1 MAATETAK
9 LDKRQV
15 DSEIYPVW
23 ERKLE
28 LVTIAGGHVEI
39 SVAIDLNGLLQK
51 IIMVVPA
58 TQATGQSATLTID
71 DGNDVEIF
79 NSGAKAEGDTYI
91 FNVSDPLCG
100 NIDISIDFAGS
111 VGSTNHTTTV
121 YLRGV

>member
-9 LDKRQV
+9 FDKRQV

-23 ERKLE
+23 ERTLS
-28 LVTIAGGHVEI
+28 LITIAGGHVEI
-39 SVAIDLNGLLQK
+39 SVTIDLNGLLQK

-71 DGNDVEIF
+71 DNAGNEIF
-79 NSGAKAEGDTYI
+79 SSGAQAEGDTYC
-91 FNVSDPLCG
+91 FNVNEPLTG
-100 NIDISIDFAGS
+100 NIVISIDFAGS
-111 VGSTNHTTTV
+111 VGTANHTTTV